1 MRIAPGWDEYYLNML
16 DLIASKSKDEATKV
30 GVVIVGPDNEIRS
43 TGFNSF
49 PRGIND
55 NVPERQLRPAKYLFF
70 EHGERNAIY
79 NAARVGVPLNN
90 CRIYMGFYPCA
101 DCARAIIQS
110 GIKEIVFDATDY
122 EAKEKY
128 WNERWKEQIQA
139 SKQMLEEAGVKVRAY
154 RIGQG
159 GVENGPE

>member
-1 MRIAPGWDEYYLNML
+1 MNWDEYYLGML
-16 DLIASKSKDEATKV
+16 DHVASKSKDQATKV
-30 GVVIVGPDNEIRS
+30 GVIVVGPDNEIRS

-55 NVPERQLRPAKYLFF
+55 DAPERQLRPGKYLYI

-79 NAARVGVPLNN
+79 NAARVGVSLNG

-110 GIKEIVFDATDY
+110 GIKEIIFDAKDI

-128 WNERWKEQIQA
+128 WNERWKDQITA
-139 SKQMLEEAGVKVRAY
+139 SKEMLAEAGIKVTAFR
-154 RIGQG
+154 
-159 GVENGPE
+159 GPE

>member
-1 MRIAPGWDEYYLNML
+1 MNWHDYYINML
-16 DLIASKSKDEATKV
+16 VGIAAKSKDEATKV
-30 GVVIVGPDNEIRS
+30 GVIIVGPDNEIRS

-55 NVPERQLRPAKYLFF
+55 NMPERQARPAKYLYI

-79 NAARVGVPLNN
+79 NAARVGVPLKG

-110 GIKEIVFDATDY
+110 GIAEIIFDYKDY
-122 EAKEKY
+122 DVKEKY
-128 WNERWKEQIQA
+128 WNERWKEQIEA
-139 SKQMLEEAGVKVRAY
+139 SKKMLEEAKIKVTLY
-154 RIGQG
+154 GKTIG
-159 GVENGPE
+159 E

>member
-1 MRIAPGWDEYYLNML
+1 MNWHDYYLNML
-16 DLIASKSKDEATKV
+16 TDVAAKSKDEATKV
-30 GVVIVGPDNEIRS
+30 GVIVVGPDNEIRS

-55 NVPERQLRPAKYLFF
+55 NVPERQTRPTKYLYI

-79 NAARVGVPLNN
+79 NAARVGVPLKG

-110 GIKEIVFDATDY
+110 GIVEIIFDYKDY
-122 EAKEKY
+122 DVKEKY
-128 WNERWKEQIQA
+128 WNERWKEQIEA
-139 SKQMLEEAGVKVRAY
+139 SKKMLEEAKIKVTLY
-154 RIGQG
+154 GKT
-159 GVENGPE
+159 NGE